1 MIVVSDTTPL
11 SSLILLGK
19 LYLLKVF
26 FNTVL
31 IPEEVAEELYKIPA
45 LKTALLQNIDW
56 INVCLVKN
64 FEKKNELMEILDKGE
79 SAAIA
84 LAIEKKINLILID
97 ERKGKHIA
105 QKFGIESTGTLGILI
120 KAKQSDLLKEIK
132 PDLLKLKNELNFWIS
147 ENLMLDV
154 LNLINE

>member
-11 SSLILLGK
+11 SSLILPGK

-45 LKTALLQNIDW
+45 LKTALLQNINW
-56 INVCLVKN
+56 INVCPVKN
-64 FEKKNELMEILDKGE
+64 SEKKNELMGILDKGE

-84 LAIEKKINLILID
+84 LAIERNINLILID

-105 QKFGIESTGTLGILI
+105 QRFGIESTGTLGILI
-120 KAKQSDLLKEIK
+120 KAKQSGLLKELK
-132 PDLLKLKNELNFWIS
+132 PDLLKLKNEFNFWIS
-147 ENLMLDV
+147 ENLMSDI
-154 LNLINE
+154 LNLVKE

>member
-45 LKTALLQNIDW
+45 LKTALLQNINW
-56 INVCLVKN
+56 INVCPLKN

-79 SAAIA
+79 SAAIV
-84 LAIEKKINLILID
+84 L
-97 ERKGKHIA
+97 
-105 QKFGIESTGTLGILI
+105 Q
-120 KAKQSDLLKEIK
+120 LKEI
-132 PDLLKLKNELNFWIS
+132 
-147 ENLMLDV
+147 
-154 LNLINE
+154 